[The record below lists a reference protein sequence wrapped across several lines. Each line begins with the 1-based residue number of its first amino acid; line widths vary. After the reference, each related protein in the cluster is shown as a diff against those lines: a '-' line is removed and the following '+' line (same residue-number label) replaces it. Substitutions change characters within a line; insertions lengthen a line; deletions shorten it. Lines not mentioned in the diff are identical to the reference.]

1 MQRVMDL
8 TTVAVK
14 VPEELQLLLPHL
26 ADRLA
31 DQWSGLQ
38 TVTELTTRVHCASP
52 IFSRESPSL

>member
-14 VPEELQLLLPHL
+14 VPEELQLLLLHL
-26 ADRLA
+26 VDRLA

-38 TVTELTTRVHCASP
+38 TVTKSMTRVHCVSP
-52 IFSRESPSL
+52 IFSKASLSL